1 MTSINPSTAVPPS
14 QPYVRMRRT
23 VEDYYKLFELGL
35 IDVETFE
42 RSEIIDGELIR
53 KMSIGDRHA
62 WIVNFLTRFFILN
75 LPETVQVH
83 GQNPLRLGDYDE
95 PEPDIVLSDL
105 TKYDGKRHP
114 TPAET
119 ILVIEVAESSLRTDR
134 TTKMSL
140 YATNDIPESW
150 IVNIPNRIVEVY
162 TKPELGVY
170 GATEIFDLGSVVV
183 SDRIPGI
190 SLPVADLFS

>member
-1 MTSINPSTAVPPS
+1 MTSIDSSIAVTHQ
-14 QPYVRMRRT
+14 QPYVRMRRP
-23 VEDYYKLFELGL
+23 VAEYYRMYELGL

-42 RSEIIDGELIR
+42 KSEIIDGELIR

-75 LPETVQVH
+75 LPETIQVH
-83 GQNPLRLGDYDE
+83 GQNPLRLSDYDE

-134 TTKMSL
+134 TTKLSL
-140 YATNDIPESW
+140 YATNGIPESW
-150 IVNIPNRIVEVY
+150 IVNIPNRSVEVY
-162 TKPELGVY
+162 TNPELGVY
-170 GATEIFDLGSVVV
+170 GSTQIFEVGSIVT
-183 SDRIPGI
+183 SDRLPDI
-190 SLPVADLFS
+190 SLRVEDLFS

>member
-1 MTSINPSTAVPPS
+1 MTSINPSTAVTPP
-14 QPYVRMRRT
+14 QPYVRVRRT
-23 VEDYYKLFELGL
+23 VEDYYKLYELGL

-83 GQNPLRLGDYDE
+83 GQNPLHLGDYDE

-105 TKYDGKRHP
+105 TRYDGKRHP

-170 GATEIFDLGSVVV
+170 GSTEIFERGSVVTT
-183 SDRIPGI
+183 DRLPGI
-190 SLPVADLFS
+190 SLTVEDLFS

>member
-1 MTSINPSTAVPPS
+1 MTMVDSNLAVTPS
-14 QPYVRMRRT
+14 QPYVRMRRP
-23 VEDYYKLFELGL
+23 VAEYYKMYELGL
-35 IDVETFE
+35 IDTNTFE
-42 RSEIIDGELIR
+42 KSEIIDGELIR

-62 WIVNFLTRFFILN
+62 WIVTFLTRFFILS
-75 LPETVQVH
+75 LPETIQVQ
-83 GQNPLRLGDYDE
+83 GQNPLHLGDYDE

-134 TTKMSL
+134 TTELSL
-140 YATNDIPESW
+140 YATSEIPESW
-150 IVNIPNRIVEVY
+150 IVNIPNQVVEVY

-170 GATEIFDLGSVVV
+170 GSTEIFEIGSVVT
-183 SDRIPGI
+183 SKRLPDI
-190 SLPVADLFS
+190 SLPVENLFS

>member
-1 MTSINPSTAVPPS
+1 MTSINVTGAIQQS
-14 QPYVRMRRT
+14 QPYVRMRRP
-23 VEDYYKLFELGL
+23 VAEYYKLYELGL
-35 IDVETFE
+35 IDPDDF
-42 RSEIIDGELIR
+42 RKSEIIDGELVK
-53 KMSIGDRHA
+53 KMGIGDTHA
-62 WIVNFLTRFFILN
+62 WIVDFLSRFFNRN
-75 LPETVQVH
+75 LPDTIRVH

-134 TTKMSL
+134 TTKLSL
-140 YATNDIPESW
+140 YATSELPEVW
-150 IVNIPNRIVEVY
+150 IVNISKHIVEVY

-170 GATEIFDLGSVVV
+170 GSTEIFELGSSVT
-183 SDRIPGI
+183 SGRLPNI
-190 SLPVADLFS
+190 SLSVESLFS

>member
-1 MTSINPSTAVPPS
+1 MASINSSIVVTPQ
-14 QPYVRMRRT
+14 QPYVRMRRP
-23 VEDYYKLFELGL
+23 VAEYYKMYELGL

-42 RSEIIDGELIR
+42 KSEIIDGELIR

-83 GQNPLRLGDYDE
+83 GQNPLRLSDYDE

-134 TTKMSL
+134 TTKLSL
-140 YATNDIPESW
+140 YATNQITESW

-162 TKPELGVY
+162 TKPDLGVY
-170 GATEIFDLGSVVV
+170 GSTEIFEVGSIVT
-183 SDRIPGI
+183 SSR
-190 SLPVADLFS
+190 LPDIALRVEDLFS

>member
-1 MTSINPSTAVPPS
+1 MTSINPSTVVTPP
-14 QPYVRMRRT
+14 QPYVRVRRT
-23 VEDYYKLFELGL
+23 VEDYYKLYELGL
-35 IDVETFE
+35 IDPVDF
-42 RSEIIDGELIR
+42 RKSEIIDGELVR
-53 KMSIGDRHA
+53 KMGIGDTHA
-62 WIVNFLTRFFILN
+62 WIVDFLSRFFNRN
-75 LPETVQVH
+75 LSDTVRVH
-83 GQNPLRLGDYDE
+83 NQNPVRLGDYDE

-114 TPAET
+114 KPAET

-134 TTKMSL
+134 TTKLSL
-140 YATNDIPESW
+140 YATNEIPESW

-170 GATEIFDLGSVVV
+170 GSTVIFEVGSVVT
-183 SDRIPGI
+183 SNSLPEI

>member
-1 MTSINPSTAVPPS
+1 MTSINVTGAIQQS
-14 QPYVRMRRT
+14 QPYVRMRRP
-23 VEDYYKLFELGL
+23 VAEYYKLYELGL
-35 IDVETFE
+35 IDPDDF
-42 RSEIIDGELIR
+42 RKSEIIDGELVK
-53 KMSIGDRHA
+53 KMGIGDTHA
-62 WIVNFLTRFFILN
+62 WIVDFLSRFFNRN
-75 LPETVQVH
+75 LPDTIRVH

-134 TTKMSL
+134 TTKLSL
-140 YATNDIPESW
+140 YATSELPEVW
-150 IVNIPNRIVEVY
+150 IVNIPKHIVEVY

-170 GATEIFDLGSVVV
+170 GSTEIFELGSSVT
-183 SDRIPGI
+183 SARLPGI
-190 SLPVADLFS
+190 SLPVENLFS

>member
-1 MTSINPSTAVPPS
+1 MNRTDANILVPAG
-14 QPYVRMRRT
+14 QPYVRMRRP
-23 VEDYYKLFELGL
+23 VAEYYEMYERGL

-42 RSEIIDGELIR
+42 KSEIIDGELIR

-62 WIVNFLTRFFILN
+62 WIVTFLTRFFILN
-75 LPETVQVH
+75 LPDTIQVH
-83 GQNPLRLGDYDE
+83 NQNPLHLGDYDE

-134 TTKMSL
+134 TTKLSL
-140 YATNDIPESW
+140 YATHGINESW
-150 IVNIPNRIVEVY
+150 IVNIPNQIVEVY
-162 TKPELGVY
+162 AEPELGLY
-170 GATEIFDLGSVVV
+170 GSTKIFELGSLV
-183 SDRIPGI
+183 SSNLLPQI
-190 SLPVADLFS
+190 SLPVDDLFS

>member
-1 MTSINPSTAVPPS
+1 MTSINVTGAIQQS
-14 QPYVRMRRT
+14 QPYVRMRRP
-23 VEDYYKLFELGL
+23 VAEYYKLYELGL
-35 IDVETFE
+35 IDPDDF
-42 RSEIIDGELIR
+42 RKSEIIDGELVK
-53 KMSIGDRHA
+53 KMGIGDTHA
-62 WIVNFLTRFFILN
+62 WIVDFLSRFFNRN
-75 LPETVQVH
+75 LPDTIRVH

-134 TTKMSL
+134 TTKLSL
-140 YATNDIPESW
+140 YATSELPEVW
-150 IVNIPNRIVEVY
+150 IVNIPKHVVEVY

-170 GATEIFDLGSVVV
+170 GSTEIFELGSSVT
-183 SDRIPGI
+183 SGRLPNI
-190 SLPVADLFS
+190 SLSVESLFS